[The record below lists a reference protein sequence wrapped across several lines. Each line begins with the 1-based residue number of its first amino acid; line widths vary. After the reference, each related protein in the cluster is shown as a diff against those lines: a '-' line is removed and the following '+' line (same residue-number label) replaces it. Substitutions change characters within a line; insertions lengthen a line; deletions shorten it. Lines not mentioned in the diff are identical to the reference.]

1 MEVNRH
7 MIIKPRIRGFIC
19 TTAHPAGC
27 EAHVQQQIDYVKAQK
42 PINGSK
48 KALIIGASTGFG
60 LSSRI
65 AATFG
70 SGADTIGVFFER
82 PAAEDRTG
90 TAGWY
95 NTAAFTN
102 AARQAGRIAINVN
115 GDAFSNEIK
124 QQTIQLIREQLGKID
139 LVVYSIASPRRT
151 HPESGETFTSVLKPI
166 GQSFTDK
173 TVNTTN
179 GEVTDISIEPSTDE
193 EIRQTVAVMG
203 GEDWEMWLNAL
214 QEADVLAEGVQT
226 VAYSYIGPEVTH
238 AIYRSGT
245 IGQAKEDLEATAH
258 RINEQLSHSGGRAFV
273 SVNKALVTQASSAIP
288 VVPLYISILYKIMKA
303 KGIHEGTIE
312 QMYRLQADRL
322 YSSGNT
328 AIDSEGRIRID
339 DWEMREDVQ
348 AEVNAL
354 WNRITTETLPELTD
368 IEGYRED
375 FLRLFGFGFANIDYD
390 ADVDPNVQLD

>member
-1 MEVNRH
+1 

-42 PINGSK
+42 PIHGSK

-70 SGADTIGVFFER
+70 SRADTIGVFFER

-95 NTAAFTN
+95 NTAAFT
-102 AARQAGRIAINVN
+102 N

-151 HPESGETFTSVLKPI
+151 HPETGETFTSVLKPI

-214 QEADVLAEGVQT
+214 QVADVLAEGVQT

-258 RINEQLSHSGGRAFV
+258 RINKQLSHFGGRAFV

-348 AEVNAL
+348 AEVNSL

>member
-1 MEVNRH
+1 

-19 TTAHPAGC
+19 TTAHPVGC
-27 EAHVQQQIDYVKAQK
+27 EAHVQQQIDYVKKQP
-42 PINGSK
+42 PINGTK

-95 NTAAFTN
+95 NTAAFTD
-102 AARQAGRIAINVN
+102 AARAEGRKAININ
-115 GDAFSNEIK
+115 GDAFSDEVK
-124 QQTIQLIREQLGKID
+124 QQTIELIRSELGGKVD
-139 LVVYSIASPRRT
+139 LVIYSIASPRRT
-151 HPESGETFTSVLKPI
+151 HPKTGETFTSVLKPI
-166 GQSFTDK
+166 GNPFTDK

-179 GEVTDISIEPSTDE
+179 GEVTDITIEPATEE

-203 GEDWEMWLNAL
+203 GEDWSMWLEAL
-214 QEADVLAEGVQT
+214 EQADVLAEGVKT
-226 VAYSYIGPEVTH
+226 VAYSYIGPAVTH

-245 IGQAKEDLEATAH
+245 IGQAKEDLEAAAH
-258 RINEQLSHSGGRAFV
+258 DINKILQKVGGEAFV

-288 VVPLYISILYKIMKA
+288 VVPLYISILYKIMKE

-312 QMYRLQADRL
+312 QMHRLLADRL
-322 YSSGNT
+322 YGAGAT
-328 AIDSEGRIRID
+328 PTDEQGRIRID
-339 DWEMREDVQ
+339 DWEMRPDVQ
-348 AEVNAL
+348 AEVDAL
-354 WNRITTETLPELTD
+354 WNRITTETLGELTD
-368 IEGYRED
+368 IEGYRYE
-375 FLRLFGFGFANIDYD
+375 FLRLFGFGLEGVDYD
-390 ADVDPNVQLD
+390 ADVDPNVQLT